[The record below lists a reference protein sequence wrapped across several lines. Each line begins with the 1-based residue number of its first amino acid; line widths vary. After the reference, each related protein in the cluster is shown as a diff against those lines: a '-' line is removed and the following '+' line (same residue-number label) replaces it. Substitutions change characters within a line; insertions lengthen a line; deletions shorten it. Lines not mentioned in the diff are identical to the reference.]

1 MKHGSKSGRKLRVL
15 VVDDSAHNRR
25 AITQALSQAP
35 DVEVVERAADGEEG
49 LRKVHALK
57 PDVITL
63 DLEMPRL
70 DGFTFLRLLMAHD
83 PTPVI
88 VVSSWAHRTDV
99 FKALELGAVD
109 FVAKPAKGT
118 SGDLAAVGEELLEKV
133 RGARSARSRVPAED
147 QPEGPP
153 RVVCIAASTG
163 GPPAIQR
170 LLEAVAAESSL
181 ALLIAQHMPPRFTHA
196 FAERLNRV
204 SAFRVKEAEEGDR
217 VKAAHAY
224 IAPGG
229 RHLELS
235 RRAGAL
241 RLTTPEPASGDK
253 HAPSGNRLFESAARL
268 LGPDALGVILT
279 GMGSDGAHGAT
290 AIHRAG
296 GEVWAQDE
304 ETAVVFGMPGAAVD
318 TGAVKRVLSLEKLV
332 AGLVSHGRRRG
343 R

>member
-1 MKHGSKSGRKLRVL
+1 MKRDKKLRVL

-25 AITQALSQAP
+25 AISQALAEAP

-49 LRKVHALK
+49 LRKVRELK

-63 DLEMPRL
+63 DLEMPKL
-70 DGFTFLRLLMAHD
+70 DGFAFLRLLMAND

-88 VVSSWAHRTDV
+88 VVSSYAHRTDV

-109 FVAKPAKGT
+109 FVAKPARG
-118 SGDLAAVGEELLEKV
+118 SRVDLTAVGKELLEKV
-133 RGARSARSRVPAED
+133 RGARAARSRVPVDDHAGD
-147 QPEGPP
+147 PP

-170 LLEAVAAESSL
+170 IVEAVAAESTLS
-181 ALLIAQHMPPRFTHA
+181 LLIAQHMPPRFTQA

-204 SAFRVKEAEEGDR
+204 SAFKVKEAEEGDR
-217 VKAAHAY
+217 VRPAHAY

-229 RHLELS
+229 RQLELVS
-235 RRAGAL
+235 RGGAL
-241 RLTTPEPASGDK
+241 RLTTPAPTPTDK
-253 HAPSGNRLFESAARL
+253 HAPSGNRLFESAARV
-268 LGPDALGVILT
+268 LGPGALGVVLT
-279 GMGSDGAHGAT
+279 GMGSDGAEGAR

-296 GEVWAQDE
+296 GEVWAQSE
-304 ETAVVFGMPGAAVD
+304 ESAVIFGMPGAAAG
-318 TGAVKRVLSLEKLV
+318 TGAVKRVLSLERIV
-332 AGLVSHGRRRG
+332 SALVSHGRRRG